1 MKLKGPRR
9 GRLPLGWLLVWYF
22 GWGPTSFGFTLAA
35 TQETTV
41 QTRPKIGLALSGGGA
56 RGFAHIG
63 VLQWFEEHR
72 VPVDYIA
79 GTSMGGL
86 VGGLY
91 ATGMSP
97 AELRKLV
104 GDLDWDTLLR
114 GYPPFQQL
122 SYRRKEDRIYIP
134 GPITLGLRRGVRLP
148 DRDERGDGDWAGL
161 RPDWRS
167 RTITSGASISCQSPS
182 VALRRI

>member
-1 MKLKGPRR
+1 MKTTTRSPGC
-9 GRLPLGWLLVWYF
+9 GFLPLRWLLVWTCAL
-22 GWGPTSFGFTLAA
+22 GVTSSALAKNRV
-35 TQETTV
+35 QEGV
-41 QTRPKIGLALSGGGA
+41 PKERPKIGLALSGGGA

-72 VPVDYIA
+72 IPVDYIA

-91 ATGMSP
+91 AIGESP
-97 AELRKLV
+97 AELRELV
-104 GDLDWDTLLR
+104 GGLDWDTLLR
-114 GYPPFQQL
+114 GYPSFQQL

-148 DRDERGDGDWAGL
+148 AGMNSGMQIGLVFDRL
-161 RPDWRS
+161 
-167 RTITSGASISCQSPS
+167 
-182 VALRRI
+182 ALPYDNVGSFDRLPIPFR